1 LLRITGY
8 SVGKR
13 CGGVLADMHN
23 QPDAELM
30 KLVLDKNRKAL
41 EELYDR
47 YVRLI
52 YSFAM
57 KSTKDEERARTI
69 VQLVFTRLWTTEK
82 GYDASKGAFVNWL
95 LTITRNCMIDET
107 RKDKKHKYD
116 LYLEINTWHQMS
128 DQADENHP
136 EKAAMHRL
144 KKEQIQQA
152 FKWLSEHQIKLIQL
166 LYWEGYSLR
175 EIAELNKEPLGTIKS
190 RLHQALKVLRHHMMP
205 ERESEV

>member
-1 LLRITGY
+1 MLT
-8 SVGKR
+8 
-13 CGGVLADMHN
+13 DMHN
-23 QPDAELM
+23 QSDTELM
-30 KLVLDKNRKAL
+30 KLVLNKNRKAL

-57 KSTKDEERARTI
+57 KSTKDEERARAV

-95 LTITRNCMIDET
+95 LTIARNCIIDEI
-107 RKDKKHKYD
+107 RIDKKHKD
-116 LYLEINTWHQMS
+116 DQYLDIDTWRQMS
-128 DQADENHP
+128 DQSNENQP
-136 EKAAMHRL
+136 EKAAMDRL

-152 FKWLSEHQIKLIQL
+152 FKWLSEHQIQLLQL

-190 RLHQALKVLRHHMMP
+190 RLHKALKVLRYHMLP
-205 ERESEV
+205 EREGDI